1 MSSFSFP
8 VCKTK
13 VAGVKQS
20 FRLEDPQD
28 RQKYFKLK
36 AGPEIKKIQKYLK
49 KNTFVGILLG
59 KKNSGKGTY
68 TKLFMEAVGSDHAAH
83 ISIGDI
89 VRSVHKELGDKTKK
103 KELIEFLKKRYR
115 GPITVEKALEIILGR
130 DTKSLLPTEVILSL
144 VERQIDTLRGKAIFI
159 DGFPRDLDQISYS
172 LYFRALMGYRD
183 DPDFFV
189 FIDVPEAVMDE
200 RIKFRVIC
208 PKCQTPRNTRVLAT
222 KEVGYDAV
230 AKKFYLICD
239 SPACGGARMVAKE
252 GDNLGIEAIRS
263 RIEVDDKVMRTLLGL
278 NGIDK
283 IYLRNSVPVKT
294 AKIYVDDYEITPA
307 YRYEWDDSAK
317 KVKTIEELWVVKDDE
332 GQEAYSLLPAAVTV
346 GLIKQ
351 VALVLGL

>member
-1 MSSFSFP
+1 
-8 VCKTK
+8 
-13 VAGVKQS
+13 
-20 FRLEDPQD
+20 
-28 RQKYFKLK
+28 
-36 AGPEIKKIQKYLK
+36 
-49 KNTFVGILLG
+49 
-59 KKNSGKGTY
+59 
-68 TKLFMEAVGSDHAAH
+68 
-83 ISIGDI
+83 
-89 VRSVHKELGDKTKK
+89 
-103 KELIEFLKKRYR
+103 
-115 GPITVEKALEIILGR
+115 LEIILGR
-130 DTKSLLPTEVILSL
+130 DTKSLLPTEVILAL

-222 KEVGYDAV
+222 KEVGYDTM

-239 SPACGGARMVAKE
+239 NPACGGAKMVPKE

-294 AKIYVDDYEITPA
+294 AKNYVDDYEITPG
-307 YRYEWDDSAK
+307 YRYELDK
-317 KVKTIEELWVVKDDE
+317 KTGQVKTLEEPWVIKDDAGE
-332 GQEAYSLLPAAVTV
+332 KSYSLLPAAVAV

-351 VALVLGL
+351 IASVLGL

>member
-1 MSSFSFP
+1 MSGFSFP
-8 VCKTK
+8 VFKTK
-13 VAGVKQS
+13 VAGVKQT
-20 FRLEDPQD
+20 FKLEDPKD

-68 TKLFMEAVGSDHAAH
+68 TKLFMEAVGDEHVAH

-89 VRSVHKELGDKTKK
+89 VRSVHKELGNTTKK
-103 KELIEFLKKRYR
+103 KELIEFLRKSYR
-115 GPITVEKALEIILGR
+115 GPITVEKSLEIIFGR
-130 DTKSLLPTEVILSL
+130 DTKSLVPTEIILAL
-144 VERQIDTLRGKAIFI
+144 LEQAIDKLQGKAVFI

-200 RIKFRVIC
+200 RIKTRVIC
-208 PKCQTPRNTRVLAT
+208 PKCQTPRSTRVLTT
-222 KEVGYDAV
+222 KEVGYD
-230 AKKFYLICD
+230 KKNEEFYLICD
-239 SPACGGARMVAKE
+239 NLACGGLRMVPKE

-263 RIEVDDKVMRTLLGL
+263 RIEVDDKVMRTLLGF
-278 NGIDK
+278 NGIAK
-283 IYLRNSVPVKT
+283 IYLRNSVPVSS
-294 AKIYVDDYEITPA
+294 AKKFVDDYEITPG
-307 YRYEWDDSAK
+307 YRYEWNDSTK

-351 VALVLGL
+351 VVLMLGL